1 MLFVIVAGK
10 LVIVNLQS
18 TPHDKKAERSGGLVI
33 RGRADEVMRMLME
46 EICHPVPPYIRK
58 DSLLIK
64 AVVDATAVS
73 DPKSAILTIDFENVY
88 GKDCP
93 LPMVDSVSLKTE
105 PTASWRTVEKPPF
118 QFRFELPLRDVYQ
131 LKASIALKHPIDIE
145 SPFEKEIC
153 IEINGKEEKTCFVEE
168 WSFISQRVSYPQKD
182 NSELRGKGSVLPNE
196 LQAKKQSKR
205 RKLVSV

>member
-1 MLFVIVAGK
+1 LLFVIVAGK
-10 LVIVNLQS
+10 LVIINLQS

-58 DSLLIK
+58 DSLLVK

-73 DPKSAILTIDFENVY
+73 DHKLAILTIDFENVC

-93 LPMVDSVSLKTE
+93 LPMVDSVSLKME

-118 QFRFELPLRDVYQ
+118 QFRCELPRRDLYQ
-131 LKASIALKHPIDIE
+131 LEASIALKHSIDIE
-145 SPFEKEIC
+145 SPLKKNIC
-153 IEINGKEEKTCFVEE
+153 IEFNGRENKTCFVEE
-168 WSFISQRVSYPQKD
+168 WSFISQRVSYSQKD
-182 NSELRGKGSVLPNE
+182 NSELHGKGYVLPNE
-196 LQAKKQSKR
+196 LQGKEQKKR
-205 RKLVSV
+205 RKLASV